1 MKIVQL
7 GQSDYYINE
16 SGEVFKKLKPV
27 KQLKNSVKYRLYNK
41 QGKQVY
47 KSIEELKDY
56 FQGRMI

>member
-47 KSIEELKDY
+47 KSIEELKNY
-56 FQGRMI
+56 FKGRMI